1 MPAIELLYQA
11 SLNTSAQRVLVIN
24 AHAHPLLVEMQK
36 KADTLDLWQHFK
48 PEFDAISRI
57 GLSASP
63 DLPSTD
69 KPYDLILLL
78 PAKNKQQ
85 SLGWMATAMELLGDS
100 GTLML
105 ACANSHGAKSYE
117 AALKRLAAT
126 INSAS
131 KSKCRIVSAKKT
143 GMLDKE
149 LEQEWIKTG
158 RAKEVESLALV
169 SQPGLFSWDRADI
182 GSKLL
187 LEQLPE
193 LSGTGMD
200 LCSGYGL
207 LSTQILQHSP
217 DVKSIHMVEADY
229 LAVQCARENTQQWQD
244 RVQSHW
250 SDATNDTLPTQLDW
264 IVCNPPFHTGQT
276 RDVDLGQRIVK
287 RACLS
292 LKKGGILYLVA
303 NRKLPYEQTVQSE
316 LHHSH
321 TLIETNGFK
330 VMQGKR

>member
-11 SLNTSAQRVLVIN
+11 SLRIAAPRVLVIN
-24 AHAHPLLVEMQK
+24 AHAHPLLAGMQK
-36 KADTLDLWQHFK
+36 KAESLELWQHFK
-48 PEFDAISRI
+48 PEFDAIQRM
-57 GLSASP
+57 GLPVSP
-63 DLPSTD
+63 ELPATE
-69 KPYDLILLL
+69 KIYDLILLL

-85 SLGWMATAMELLGDS
+85 TLNWMAKAMGLLCEG

-117 AALKRLAAT
+117 SALKKLAGT

-131 KSKCRIVSAKKT
+131 KSKCRIISAKRT
-143 GMLDKE
+143 DALNRE
-149 LEQEWIKTG
+149 LQQEWLEAG
-158 RAKEVESLALV
+158 RAKEIESLALV

-182 GSKLL
+182 GSSLL
-187 LEQLPE
+187 LEQLPP

-207 LSTQILQHSP
+207 LSKHILQHSP
-217 DVKSIHMVEADY
+217 DIDTLHMVEADY
-229 LAVQCARENTQQWQD
+229 MAVQCARTNTQKWQHA
-244 RVQSHW
+244 VQLHW
-250 SDATNDTLPTQLDW
+250 ADATHDKLPKQLDW

-303 NRKLPYEQTVQSE
+303 NRKLPYEKILQAE
-316 LHHSH
+316 LHGCQ
-321 TLIETNGFK
+321 TLIEGNGFK
-330 VMQGKR
+330 VLQGKR